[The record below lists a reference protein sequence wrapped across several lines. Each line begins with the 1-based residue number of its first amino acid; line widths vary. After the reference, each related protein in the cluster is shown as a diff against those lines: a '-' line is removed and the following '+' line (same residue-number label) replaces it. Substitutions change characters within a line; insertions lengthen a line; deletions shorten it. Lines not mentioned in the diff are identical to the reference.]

1 MSTPK
6 WMMQRGQKQE
16 LEMLFGDLSSLHAGV
31 EGLVGF
37 PYFYL
42 ILAKRVEDCEA
53 PDSKSELHTQLRNWR
68 TIMDVMRPDARVVC
82 CEGGDACVS
91 GG

>member
-1 MSTPK
+1 
-6 WMMQRGQKQE
+6 
-16 LEMLFGDLSSLHAGV
+16 MLIGDLSSLHAGV

-53 PDSKSELHTQLRNWR
+53 PDSKSELHTQLRDWR
-68 TIMDVMRPDARVVC
+68 TWM
-82 CEGGDACVS
+82 S
-91 GG
+91 

>member
-1 MSTPK
+1 
-6 WMMQRGQKQE
+6 
-16 LEMLFGDLSSLHAGV
+16 MLIGDLSNLPAGV

-53 PDSKSELHTQLRNWR
+53 PDSKSELHTQLRDGR
-68 TIMDVMRPDARVVC
+68 TWM
-82 CEGGDACVS
+82 S
-91 GG
+91 